1 MTQIF
6 YQKER
11 IEVLSGV
18 KMKSEYRRVIDGA
31 LGASATKEVTM
42 PAAQAGEK
50 KESPVETSR

>member
-1 MTQIF
+1 
-6 YQKER
+6 
-11 IEVLSGV
+11 
-18 KMKSEYRRVIDGA
+18 MKSEYRRVIDGA